1 MTYFETVI
9 VLLRQFSEGEKRNL
23 LGIFDSPMKR
33 IGGLIKDNIT
43 SKCKAL
49 NDWWPKWN
57 VSSYIWFQESG
68 KLTLHSYIVYIHTT
82 GGSIKI
88 QINLTVLST

>member
-23 LGIFDSPMKR
+23 LGIFDSLMKR

-49 NDWWPKWN
+49 NDW
-57 VSSYIWFQESG
+57 
-68 KLTLHSYIVYIHTT
+68 
-82 GGSIKI
+82 
-88 QINLTVLST
+88 